1 MTISIFCILYFGSQ
15 VVIFQ
20 GRQDLAVSYNNDTQ
34 NFQTQTNFE
43 HTHNPNKEVSFSQTN
58 IHDEEQAHKGWNVFE
73 LLSPLSPPQWPMLSS
88 EPSLLAPFIP
98 CLDVELYILLAYQIT
113 FKSLQQP
120 TGLPWEMG
128 PSTCRSPS
136 KHSSPSRSSPLHAFQ
151 LKCFYI

>member
-1 MTISIFCILYFGSQ
+1 MILKTFKLKQILNTHIIPIKKFC
-15 VVIFQ
+15 
-20 GRQDLAVSYNNDTQ
+20 LAK
-34 NFQTQTNFE
+34 QTFT
-43 HTHNPNKEVSFSQTN
+43 TRSRRTKAGMS
-58 IHDEEQAHKGWNVFE
+58 
-73 LLSPLSPPQWPMLSS
+73 LSS
-88 EPSLLAPFIP
+88 SLPFLPPSGRYYLQNHLSLDLAPFIP

-120 TGLPWEMG
+120 TGLPWEMD